1 MTRTTAAHALRA
13 KILGTLLQDAR
24 RTTGHNLEAC
34 AHAIGVTPER
44 YQAYELGHQAPSLPE
59 LEGLAYFW
67 EIPIEHFW
75 SNQTLEK
82 QSKSSPDIEKLKQ
95 IRQKII
101 GVMVRQSRLDA
112 GLNIK
117 KICELTGIDEKIL
130 TDYEAGLLPIPI
142 PELEAISDSL
152 NRPIKEFFDK
162 QGPIG
167 AWNNQ
172 QQAILHYSEMPPELQ
187 IFVSKPVNRPY
198 LELAQRLSK
207 MSVDKL
213 RSVAEILLEITY

>member
-1 MTRTTAAHALRA
+1 
-13 KILGTLLQDAR
+13 
-24 RTTGHNLEAC
+24 
-34 AHAIGVTPER
+34 
-44 YQAYELGHQAPSLPE
+44 
-59 LEGLAYFW
+59 
-67 EIPIEHFW
+67 
-75 SNQTLEK
+75 
-82 QSKSSPDIEKLKQ
+82 
-95 IRQKII
+95 
-101 GVMVRQSRLDA
+101 MVRQSRLDA